1 MKLIKNNWE
10 ILLIVLISF
19 VPLIPLFGFG
29 LPDTHDGRDH
39 VARIANFYNALSE
52 GVIIPRWAGNL
63 NWGYGHPILMFLYP
77 LSSYL
82 ASAFHFIGFSLVDS
96 LKIVFGVGFILSGVF
111 MYMWLR
117 TFLGSSAALTGAILY
132 NFAPYRFV
140 DLYVRGAIGE
150 HMAFIFP
157 PIILYFISKLHKE
170 KLNYFYAVGIAV
182 STACLLLAHNAISLM
197 FFPFIMI
204 YSAFLYL
211 TNKDLKKI
219 TLTAVSIFYGFL
231 LSAFFWIPGF
241 LEGKYT
247 LRDIV
252 TEGVTTSR
260 FVDFPDLIYGS
271 WNYGGTGDFS
281 VQLGLIQWIIVLVSP
296 FILFKI
302 FQKKKSFNIYHFT
315 FIYFVLSILIML
327 PFSKPVWE
335 MITTLQKFQFPWRFL
350 TVSVFTAALLGAF
363 VVSSFNNNTQKVLIV
378 CIAFFALILNYNYWQ
393 PKGYLVKEERFY
405 TDIYNGTTDTGESA
419 PIWSVRFMESRPK
432 ASIEV
437 IDGNAKIVEKARTS
451 VKHSYVIDAL
461 EESRIRENTLYFP
474 GWKVYVDGVENKQI
488 EFQDSQNR
496 GLMTYY
502 VSPGKHNVDV
512 LFEDTKVRMISNIIS
527 IVSIFGLILFS
538 ISILFKKK

>member
-10 ILLIVLISF
+10 ILLIVLISLI
-19 VPLIPLFGFG
+19 PLVPLFGFG

-39 VARIANFYNALSE
+39 VARIANFYNALTE

-77 LSSYL
+77 LSSYV
-82 ASAFHFIGFSLVDS
+82 ASLFHFVGFSLVDS
-96 LKIVFGVGFILSGVF
+96 LKLVFGVGFIFSGVF
-111 MYMWLR
+111 MYVWLR

-150 HMAFIFP
+150 HVAFVFP
-157 PIILYFISKLHKE
+157 PIILYFISKLHKD

-197 FFPFIMI
+197 FFPFIII
-204 YSAFLYL
+204 YSIFLYL
-211 TNKDLKKI
+211 TKKDLKKLI
-219 TLTAVSIFYGFL
+219 LTGGSMLYGFF

-260 FVDFPDLIYGS
+260 FVDFSDLIYGA

-281 VQLGLIQWIIVLVSP
+281 VQLGVIQWVVVLISP
-296 FILFKI
+296 FILLKI
-302 FQKKKSFNIYHFT
+302 FKKEKNVSLYIFT
-315 FIYFVLSILIML
+315 FLYFLISIIIML

-335 MITTLQKFQFPWRFL
+335 TLTTLQKFQFPWRFL

-363 VVSSFNNNTQKVLIV
+363 VVSYLNVKIQKILLICVAVLAI
-378 CIAFFALILNYNYWQ
+378 CLNYNYWQ
-393 PKGYLVKEERFY
+393 PKGYLLKEERFY
-405 TDIYNGTTDTGESA
+405 TDIYHGTTDTGESA
-419 PIWSVRFMESRPK
+419 PIWSVRFMESRPNAK
-432 ASIEV
+432 IEV
-437 IDGNAKIVEKARTS
+437 IDGSAKITENFRSS
-451 VKHSYVIDAL
+451 VRHTYDIVADK
-461 EESRIRENTLYFP
+461 ESRIKENTLYFP
-474 GWKVYVDGVENKQI
+474 GWKIYVDGVENKNI
-488 EFQDSQNR
+488 EFQDPQNR
-496 GLMTYY
+496 GLMTFNIP
-502 VSPGKHNVDV
+502 SGKHSVDV
-512 LFEDTKVRMISNIIS
+512 RFEDTKVRLISNIVSSVS
-527 IVSIFGLILFS
+527 IVGLVFFIIINLR
-538 ISILFKKK
+538 KKK